1 MGIKIS
7 SKNIKRAIEKLMSKK
22 GVEILTTLTKL
33 SENNPIQD
41 VSGPGI
47 IGIKLPTIPRK
58 IKSPEIHTNRRSI
71 SVYN

>member
-1 MGIKIS
+1 
-7 SKNIKRAIEKLMSKK
+7 
-22 GVEILTTLTKL
+22 VEILTTLTKL